1 MMSDYRR
8 WFVPGGTY
16 FFTVVTHGRRA
27 TLTTAVGRQCL
38 RAAFQYVR
46 VNGPITIVALVLLP
60 DHVHAVWTLPPG
72 DGDYST
78 RWRRIKGRFT
88 SNYLAQGG
96 SDGISSNSRAA
107 RGERAIWQ
115 RRFWE
120 HACRDEADLKRRVDY
135 IHWNPVKHG
144 LVGRVRDYP
153 WSSFQ
158 RFVQLGEYS
167 IDWGGDNPCPH
178 WSQPED

>member
-1 MMSDYRR
+1 MSEYQR

-16 FFTVVTHGRRA
+16 FFTVATHRRQPILA
-27 TLTTAVGRQCL
+27 TDPGRQCL

-46 VNGPITIVALVLLP
+46 VNRPFSIVAVVLLP
-60 DHVHAVWTLPPG
+60 DHIHAVWTLPPK
-72 DGDYST
+72 DNDYST

-88 SNYLAQGG
+88 REFLAGG
-96 SDGISSNSRAA
+96 GNDGDSTDSRAS

-120 HACRDEADLKRRVDY
+120 HTCRDEDDLKRCVDY

-144 LVGRVRDYP
+144 QVRRVRDYP
-153 WSSFQ
+153 WSSFR
-158 RFVQLGEYS
+158 RFVLLGEYS
-167 IDWGGDNPCPH
+167 IDWGGENPCPD
-178 WSQPED
+178 WNQPE